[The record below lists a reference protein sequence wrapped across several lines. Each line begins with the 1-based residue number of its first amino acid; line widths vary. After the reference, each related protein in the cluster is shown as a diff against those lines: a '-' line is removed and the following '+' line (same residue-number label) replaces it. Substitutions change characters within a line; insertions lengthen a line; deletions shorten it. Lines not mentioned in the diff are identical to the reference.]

1 VTLAVKEAGLQKSVS
16 TNRKYIRGKIGGMVH
31 PSIENDKV
39 AFMAKDYHH
48 GARKYLVTLI
58 YFKGGR
64 DPPSHSR

>member
-1 VTLAVKEAGLQKSVS
+1 
-16 TNRKYIRGKIGGMVH
+16 MVH
-31 PSIENDKV
+31 QSIENDKV

-64 DPPSHSR
+64 DPPSHSRLKALAEKLLVVEKK